1 MNRMHARGVRWPE
14 MRAHDKWLWAVLVV
28 AVFLVAAHAALPHVV
43 EDQVN
48 RRLMALE
55 SYDGHVEDVDL
66 ALWRGA
72 YRLDGVRIVKTGSR
86 QPVPF
91 FSAERIDFSVE
102 WRSLLRGRL
111 VAECVLSAPKVNLV
125 RAESEARSQLG
136 QGVDWAGQLDDSF
149 PFRFNTIEVHDGAAT
164 FRAPGIESDDA
175 LTATNIDGEITNMT
189 NVVDS
194 GKETFA
200 GFAATAEVLESG
212 SAKIAG
218 SANPLAKTPTFDV
231 NLTVKGVQLPQV
243 NPWLREYIKADA
255 ESGSFE
261 LYTEL
266 AAAGGRFEG
275 YAKPIMR
282 EVNIY
287 SSAEP
292 ESNPLKRLWEG
303 LVDFAAEVFEDE
315 DTGQVAARIP
325 FSGTIKNPEAGLFET
340 IMSVVHNAFVS
351 AFARSLEG
359 SVSIRDVRKNLGK
372 IGDKPKDEQKD

>member
-1 MNRMHARGVRWPE
+1 
-14 MRAHDKWLWAVLVV
+14 MRARDKWLWAAVIVVVL
-28 AVFLVAAHAALPHVV
+28 LVAAHAALPHVV
-43 EDQVN
+43 KDQVN

-66 ALWRGA
+66 ALWRWA
-72 YRLDGVRIVKTGSR
+72 YRVDSVRIVKTGSR

-102 WRSLLRGRL
+102 WPSLLRGRL
-111 VAECVLSAPKVNLV
+111 VATCELWDPKVNLV
-125 RAESEARSQLG
+125 RAESEAQSQLG
-136 QGVDWAGQLDDSF
+136 QGVDWARQLDDSF
-149 PFRFNTIEVHDGAAT
+149 PFHFNTIVVHDGAAT

-175 LTATNIDGEITNMT
+175 LTATNIDGKITNMT
-189 NVVDS
+189 NVARS

-200 GFAATAEVLESG
+200 GFEATAVVLESG

-266 AAAGGRFEG
+266 AAADGRFEG

-287 SSAEP
+287 STEEP

-303 LVDFAAEVFEDE
+303 LVDFAAEVLEDE
-315 DTGQVAARIP
+315 DSGQVAARIP
-325 FSGTIKNPEAGLFET
+325 FTGTIDNPDAGLFET
-340 IMSVVHNAFVS
+340 IVSVVHNAFVS

-359 SVSIRDVRKNLGK
+359 SISIRDVKKNVGK
-372 IGDKPKDEQKD
+372 IGDKPKDDQED

>member
-1 MNRMHARGVRWPE
+1 MSSAIARMSAR
-14 MRAHDKWLWAVLVV
+14 DKWLWAALVV
-28 AVFLVAAHAALPHVV
+28 GVLLVAAHAALPHVV
-43 EDQVN
+43 KDQVN

-72 YRLDGVRIVKTGSR
+72 YRLDGVRIVNTGSR
-86 QPVPF
+86 EPVPF

-102 WRSLLRGRL
+102 WQSLLRGRL
-111 VAECVLSAPKVNLV
+111 VAECALSAPKVNLV
-125 RAESEARSQLG
+125 RAESEAQSQLG
-136 QGVDWAGQLDDSF
+136 QGVDWARQLEDSF
-149 PFRFNTIEVHDGAAT
+149 PFRFNTIAVHDGAAT

-189 NVVDS
+189 NVARS
-194 GKETFA
+194 GEETFA
-200 GFAATAEVLESG
+200 GFEATADVLESG

-266 AAAGGRFEG
+266 AAADGRFEG

-287 SSAEP
+287 SSEEP

-325 FSGTIKNPEAGLFET
+325 FTGTIENPEAGTFET
-340 IMSVVHNAFVS
+340 IVSVVHNAFVS

-359 SVSIRDVRKNLGK
+359 GVSIRDVKKNLGK
-372 IGDKPKDEQKD
+372 IGDDAEPEET